1 MKIASYVKDGK
12 PTFGLLTGAGLV
24 TLGGLVPGVD
34 SLRAALAAGALPRLA
49 ALSQGAAPDAQLA
62 DVTLLPPVP
71 DPRRIW
77 GMGLNYA
84 AHAAETGREVT
95 RDAPVLFFRDAAT
108 VVAHGRPVLRP
119 KVSTHY
125 DFEGELAVVIG
136 KGGRHIPVDRAM
148 DHVAGYACFMDGSV
162 RDYQKRSLPTGK
174 NFEASGAFGPVMVTA
189 DEVPDPAR
197 LHLTTTLNGAVV
209 QQAGLEQLIHTIP
222 DLIAYF
228 STILSFEPG
237 DVIATGTPAGVGAAR
252 TPPLWLKAGD
262 VVRVE
267 IPGVGQLENRVEDEV

>member
-12 PTFGLLTGAGLV
+12 PTFGLLTEAGLV

-34 SLRAALAAGALPRLA
+34 SLRAALAADALPRLA

-95 RDAPVLFFRDAAT
+95 REAPVLFFRDAAT

-125 DFEGELAVVIG
+125 DFEGELAVIIG

-174 NFEASGAFGPVMVTA
+174 NFESSGAFGPVMVTA

-262 VVRVE
+262 VVQVE
-267 IPGVGQLENRVEDEV
+267 IPGVGQLENRVEDEG